1 MRALLFLLVASVAG
15 LVLPGHA
22 YAQTV
27 PAPVPC
33 GLPQAKPLWIDFG
46 TPQLEQVFARSGL
59 TLAVSTGDF
68 PAEMRAAGAR
78 TVYWDMNLNGRVGT
92 PTAPADPALIVER
105 ANRLFDFAAQQS
117 GCPTPLIA
125 LNELFGAH
133 LETPWTATNTVY
145 RQNVMTLMRTIAER
159 GGRPFLLLSST
170 PYTGSEEAVAW
181 WREAATY
188 GDLVLETYFG
198 APSVW
203 AQGPIVGNRRLRT
216 TMRRGLAGL
225 LAIGIPKE
233 RLGLVLG
240 FQTARG
246 TGGRE
251 GLAPRERWFEYVKW
265 NALAARQVAGELGIS
280 TIWSWG
286 WATYGPAGQDADK
299 PAAACVYLWTR
310 NPRLCDGL
318 AAAGPR
324 FNASLADGQLRL
336 PAGAQCTLA
345 HGRIRQGDLNAL
357 QRLTGD
363 RDVAFAAL
371 LARIAEARFA
381 PIPRARVLAA
391 EQAVIVQRFGGRR
404 AAYTAAVRRAGA
416 DVTLARGAIA
426 DELRRA
432 KLADGMRARR
442 PSANEVSAFYFAY
455 PELLARLVELDV
467 PAGATTKPEG
477 PWWLGGRTRGIALY
491 TLAPDQVFR
500 MPAGRVMR
508 VRELDG
514 TFPLRAL
521 SAAAPL
527 GTLPLEQAR
536 PAISAALAAFERRAA
551 FDRWSLARQTEALRT
566 ATCRSDA
573 LPTPGTL
580 RLTSYLPFLSLT
592 GS

>member
-1 MRALLFLLVASVAG
+1 MRTLSLVVVTAAAAFM
-15 LVLPGHA
+15 LPGQA
-22 YAQTV
+22 RAQTL
-27 PAPVPC
+27 PGPPPC
-33 GLPQAKPLWIDFG
+33 GLSNAKPLWIDFG
-46 TPQLEQVFARSGL
+46 TPQIEQVIARPGL

-68 PAEMRAAGAR
+68 PAKMRAAGAM
-78 TVYWDMNLNGRVGT
+78 TVYWDMNLNGRAGT
-92 PTAPADPALIVER
+92 PTAPADPGLIVER

-133 LETPWTATNTVY
+133 LETPWTPTNTVY
-145 RQNVMTLMRTIAER
+145 RQNVLTLMRTIAER

-170 PYTGSEEAVAW
+170 PYTGSDEAVAW
-181 WREAATY
+181 WREAAAY

-198 APSVW
+198 APSVY
-203 AQGPIVGNRRLRT
+203 AQGPIVGSRRLRA

-265 NALAARQVAGELGIS
+265 NALSARQVAGELGIS

-286 WATYGPAGQDADK
+286 WATYAPAGQDADK

-310 NPRLCDGL
+310 NPQLCDGL

-324 FNASLADGQLRL
+324 FNASRTEGQLIF
-336 PAGAQCTLA
+336 PAGAQCTFA
-345 HGRIRQGDLNAL
+345 NGRIRQGELNAL

-371 LARIAEARFA
+371 LARVAEARFA

-391 EQAVIVQRFGGRR
+391 EKAVIVQRFGGRR
-404 AAYTAAVRRAGA
+404 AAYVAALRRAGA
-416 DVTLARGAIA
+416 DLTIARAVIA
-426 DELRRA
+426 DELRQA
-432 KLADGMRARR
+432 KLADGMRSRR
-442 PSANEVSAFYFAY
+442 PSATEVSTFYSAY
-455 PELLARLVELDV
+455 SDLLARFVALDV
-467 PAGATTKPEG
+467 PPGTERPEG
-477 PWWLGGRTRGIALY
+477 PWWLGGRTRGIALA

-500 MPAGRVMR
+500 MPAGRVVR

-521 SAAAPL
+521 SPAAPL

-536 PAISAALAAFERRAA
+536 PAIAAALAAFERRAA
-551 FDRWSLARQTEALRT
+551 FDRWTLARQTEALRT

-573 LPTPGTL
+573 MPTPGTL

-592 GS
+592 GT

>member
-1 MRALLFLLVASVAG
+1 MRKLPLALLAAVAG
-15 LVLPGHA
+15 FVLPGPA
-22 YAQTV
+22 QAQTL
-27 PAPVPC
+27 PQAPPC
-33 GLPQAKPLWIDFG
+33 GLSTAKPLWIDFG
-46 TPQLEQVFARSGL
+46 TPQIEQVIARPGL
-59 TLAVSTGDF
+59 TLAVSTGEF
-68 PAEMRAAGAR
+68 PARMRAAGAR

-105 ANRLFDFAAQQS
+105 ANRLFDFAAEQS

-133 LETPWTATNTVY
+133 LETPWTQTNTVY

-170 PYTGSEEAVAW
+170 PYTGSDEAVAW
-181 WREAATY
+181 WREAATH

-198 APSVW
+198 APSVH
-203 AQGPIVGNRRLRT
+203 AQGAIVGNRRLRS

-225 LAIGIPKE
+225 LAVGIPKE

-251 GLAPRERWFEYVKW
+251 GLRPREKWFEYVKW
-265 NALAARQVAGELGIS
+265 NALAARQVAGELGIA
-280 TIWSWG
+280 TVWSWG
-286 WATYGPAGQDADK
+286 WATYAPAGEDADK

-310 NPRLCDGL
+310 DPRLCDGL

-324 FNASLADGQLRL
+324 FNASRTEGQLRL
-336 PAGAQCTLA
+336 PSGAQCTFAGATIRSGELA
-345 HGRIRQGDLNAL
+345 AL

-371 LARIAEARFA
+371 LARVAESRRAQ
-381 PIPRARVLAA
+381 IPTARVLAA
-391 EQAVIVQRFGGRR
+391 EQAVIAQRFGGRR
-404 AAYTAAVRRAGA
+404 AAYTAAVARAGA
-416 DVTLARGAIA
+416 TVAIARAALA
-426 DELRRA
+426 DELRRT
-432 KLADGMRARR
+432 KLAEGMRARR
-442 PSANEVSAFYFAY
+442 PSANEVSAFYLAY

-467 PAGATTKPEG
+467 PAGGPKPDG
-477 PWWLGGRTRGIALY
+477 PWWLGGRVRGIALY

-500 MPAGRVMR
+500 MGTGRVVR

-521 SAAAPL
+521 SDAAPL

-536 PAISAALAAFERRAA
+536 PAIAAALSAFERRSA
-551 FDRWSLARQTEALRT
+551 FDGWTLARQTEALRT

-573 LPTPGTL
+573 LPAPGTL

>member
-1 MRALLFLLVASVAG
+1 MRTLLLLVVAVAAVFG
-15 LVLPGHA
+15 LPSTA
-22 YAQTV
+22 RAQT
-27 PAPVPC
+27 PPPPLPC
-33 GLPQAKPLWIDFG
+33 GLSNAKPLWIDFG
-46 TPQLEQVFARSGL
+46 TPQLEQVFARPGL
-59 TLAVSTGDF
+59 TLAVSTGEF
-68 PAEMRAAGAR
+68 PAKMRAAGAR

-133 LETPWTATNTVY
+133 LETPWTQTNTVY
-145 RQNVMTLMRTIAER
+145 RQNVLTLMRTIAER

-170 PYTGSEEAVAW
+170 PYTGSDEAVAW

-188 GDLVLETYFG
+188 GDLVMEAYFG
-198 APSVW
+198 APSVH

-251 GLAPRERWFEYVKW
+251 GLKPREKWFEYVKW

-280 TIWSWG
+280 TVWSWG
-286 WATYGPAGQDADK
+286 WATYGPAGEDADK
-299 PAAACVYLWTR
+299 PAAGCVYLWTR
-310 NPRLCDGL
+310 DPRLCDGL

-324 FNASLADGQLRL
+324 FNASRTDGQLRF
-336 PAGAQCTLA
+336 PAGAQCTFA
-345 HGRIRQGDLNAL
+345 HGQIRQGDVAAL

-363 RDVAFAAL
+363 RDVAFSAL
-371 LARIAEARFA
+371 LARVAEARRMQV
-381 PIPRARVLAA
+381 PQARVLAA

-404 AAYTAAVRRAGA
+404 AAYTAALGRAGA
-416 DVTLARGAIA
+416 TVTIARGAIA
-426 DELRRA
+426 DELRRTQ
-432 KLADGMRARR
+432 LAEGMRSRR
-442 PSANEVSAFYFAY
+442 PSASEVSAFYFAY
-455 PELLARLVELDV
+455 PELRARLVELDV
-467 PAGATTKPEG
+467 KPGSPKPDG
-477 PWWLGGRTRGIALY
+477 PWWLGGRIRGIALH

-500 MPAGRVMR
+500 MATGRVVR

-521 SAAAPL
+521 SEAAPL
-527 GTLPLEQAR
+527 GSLPLEQAR
-536 PAISAALAAFERRAA
+536 PAIAAALTAFERRNA
-551 FDRWSLARQTEALRT
+551 FDGWTLARQTEALRT
-566 ATCRSDA
+566 ATCRNDA